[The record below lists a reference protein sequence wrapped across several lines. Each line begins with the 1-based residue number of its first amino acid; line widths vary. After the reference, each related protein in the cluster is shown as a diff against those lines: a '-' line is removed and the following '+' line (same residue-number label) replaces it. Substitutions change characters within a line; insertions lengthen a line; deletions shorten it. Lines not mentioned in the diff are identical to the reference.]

1 MRKPIKFLI
10 IIATIMVMMCFSVH
24 SSARGERPEPV
35 VKGDA
40 NLDGA
45 INALDVIT
53 VKKIII
59 GMEQYNKNADL
70 VNDGVVNAKDLLC
83 LRKLIVG
90 KPYSDESG
98 YLTSFTV
105 DRKTFQIFL
114 DDMSVDILRNSEG
127 SMYEEHIIYYNN
139 EQNCMLHRT
148 DLKTG
153 EVSIAAFR
161 GSDYMYYNMGWSN
174 LHGEID
180 FTDTVQLKAFFS
192 EHGIDLAENPET
204 VCMIDTPYR
213 YPIAW
218 VKCGEKNYFVE
229 YIENEIFQIV
239 PKVFTEEEYLA
250 YAKERKATLIVNGV
264 VAEDEYAVL
273 NEDYCYCIVS
283 FTNLLEAMG
292 AQVEWK
298 NERYADILYNGE
310 RYVLT
315 NDPEYYNSPVFYG
328 VDNDVN
334 YDFEV
339 ILWGFGRGFSIEWGE
354 NDLLL
359 NHYLISGLLSEL
371 GYNEEIDADL
381 ENDTLIINYSTKE

>member
-1 MRKPIKFLI
+1 MKKLISVLI
-10 IIATIMVMMCFSVH
+10 IITMIMQCFIFS
-24 SSARGERPEPV
+24 SSARGERPV

-40 NLDGA
+40 NLDGV

-53 VKKIII
+53 VKKIIV
-59 GMEQYNKNADL
+59 GMEKYNKNADL

-83 LRKLIVG
+83 FSKLIVG
-90 KPYSDESG
+90 KPYSDEFG

-105 DRKTFQIFL
+105 DRKTFQSFL
-114 DDMSVDILRNSEG
+114 DDMRIDILRNSEG
-127 SMYEEHIIYYNN
+127 SMYEEHIIYYDN
-139 EQNCMLHRT
+139 EQNRMWHRT

-153 EVSIAAFR
+153 EVSIAPS
-161 GSDYMYYNMGWSN
+161 GGDYMYYNRHWNDLYSK
-174 LHGEID
+174 ID
-180 FTDTVQLKAFFS
+180 FTDSVRLKALFS
-192 EHGIDLAENPET
+192 EQGIDLEEKPET

-229 YIENEIFQIV
+229 YIENEIFQVV

-250 YAKERKATLIVNGV
+250 YAKERNATLIVNGV

-371 GYNEEIDADL
+371 GYNEELDADL